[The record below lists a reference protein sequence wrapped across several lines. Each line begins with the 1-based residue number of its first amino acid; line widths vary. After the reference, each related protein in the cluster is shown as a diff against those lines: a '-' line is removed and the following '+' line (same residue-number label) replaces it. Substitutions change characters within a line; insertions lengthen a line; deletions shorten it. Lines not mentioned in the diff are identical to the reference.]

1 MKEEEEKDYLRF
13 LQQRDNAMLCSS
25 RVTLM
30 AYISSNGSYFYSN
43 YPINILRNV
52 GIRHTR
58 TSHFIVLD
66 TDMWISEGSYD
77 TLLQLPSHLMTADV
91 GIVIPAFFS
100 IDWKLPN
107 LPIEQQIL
115 SYVWREGSTVGSET
129 GFLNLSRISGSVWS
143 REPAWNARTSCL
155 HMFHCWLSDDAS
167 IIRRVN
173 GWSTWRKIRWDPITH
188 IPVGRID
195 IKNRICYF
203 VGMILLL
210 SSMKFWWIMDTT
222 RSLLLKISDFTVCFV

>member
-129 GFLNLSRISGSVWS
+129 GFLDLSRISGSV
-143 REPAWNARTSCL
+143 
-155 HMFHCWLSDDAS
+155 
-167 IIRRVN
+167 
-173 GWSTWRKIRWDPITH
+173 
-188 IPVGRID
+188 
-195 IKNRICYF
+195 
-203 VGMILLL
+203 
-210 SSMKFWWIMDTT
+210 
-222 RSLLLKISDFTVCFV
+222 